1 MIPQTTAISNIK
13 LPILK
18 KEEYDIWAM
27 EMEHYLEY
35 IDNDVGKERL
45 KYFLLMAIP
54 KEHMRRFHG
63 MDDAKEIWEAIRTSK
78 IYQGAPKT
86 ISVLPKL
93 LLLFHK
99 SKVSNN
105 KVKSGFQESYSS
117 FTPSILLQPM
127 YPEKEVSCRQ
137 IAIDCYSNEEV
148 RIRKQEGEFLVDGK
162 TPVEKV
168 QQKGDTYGKRIE
180 ILSINNRSWEAKKNS
195 REIRWGLLTMVK
207 GLSKFRRTY

>member
-1 MIPQTTAISNIK
+1 MSQPANDDFSQHLSDGEESNHEEASDTGAAPKQPQQMIPQTTAISNIK

-162 TPVEKV
+162 TPV
-168 QQKGDTYGKRIE
+168 GLD
-180 ILSINNRSWEAKKNS
+180 KKN
-195 REIRWGLLTMVK
+195 
-207 GLSKFRRTY
+207 